1 MEEGCSSSS
10 VSRQELEKAVIIE
23 GEGSDEDAHLARDC
37 THRALGHPA
46 LNTGTFL
53 HPCCVPR
60 AEHFLALSTHSS
72 MVTASIRPLQ
82 LNTLAKSLQ
91 DYTHTL

>member
-1 MEEGCSSSS
+1 MEEGYSSSS
-10 VSRQELEKAVIIE
+10 MRRQELEKAVIIE
-23 GEGSDEDAHLARDC
+23 GKGPNEDALLACDS

-46 LNTGTFL
+46 LSTGTFL